1 MGACKTATF
10 LFYTGNNFFEQVWS
24 ANQNFQFKLKFGTK
38 TNSKK
43 VEFSGDADFFRFP
56 PKILFLG
63 KFGSKINNSQFK
75 LKPGT

>member
-10 LFYTGNNFFEQVWS
+10 LFYTGNTFFEQVWS

-43 VEFSGDADFFRFP
+43 VEFNGDIDFFRFP

-63 KFGSKINNSQFK
+63 KFGSKINNCQFK